1 MVKLVYK
8 DKNFIEGASE
18 GEAFLD
24 IDDDKGVAMLSFSPS
39 ASLITKRTAGR
50 QARGICKTGFLLKNG
65 KRVGGNC
72 ELRVEEDTS
81 SVDERLLQEGH
92 HYR

>member
-1 MVKLVYK
+1 LVKLVYK
-8 DKNFIEGASE
+8 DKTFQESSAD

-24 IDDDKGVAMLSFSPS
+24 IDSDKGIAVLSFSPN
-39 ASLITKRTAGR
+39 ATLITKRTAGR

-65 KRVGGNC
+65 LRVGINC
-72 ELRVEEDTS
+72 RLDIVEDID
-81 SVDERLLQEGH
+81 SVDDRLLQEGH

>member
-8 DKNFIEGASE
+8 DKSFQETSAD

-24 IDDDKGVAMLSFSPS
+24 IDNDKGVAILSFAPS
-39 ASLITKRTAGR
+39 ASLIAKRTAGR
-50 QARGICKTGFLLKNG
+50 QARGICKTGFMLKNG
-65 KRVGGNC
+65 HRIGVNC
-72 ELRVEEDTS
+72 RLDIVDDID
-81 SVDERLLQEGH
+81 SVDDRLLQVGH